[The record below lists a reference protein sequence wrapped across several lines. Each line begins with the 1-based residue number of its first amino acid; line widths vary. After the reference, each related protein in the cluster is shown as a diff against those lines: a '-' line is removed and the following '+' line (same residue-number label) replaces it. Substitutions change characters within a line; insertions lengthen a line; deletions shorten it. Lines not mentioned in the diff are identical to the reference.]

1 MNKQMGV
8 NWMNKKVIGY
18 VIAALLIGSMVMIM
32 VNQNV
37 KKADPI
43 DTSGVLVQSE
53 GDIAGL
59 SMGDIPPD
67 FELATLDGETLT
79 LSELKGKKVVL
90 NFWATWCPP
99 CKAEMPHMQNYYR
112 NSAEDDNVEIVAVNL
127 TDSENR
133 GVKVVQ
139 EFIDSYG
146 LTFKIPL
153 DEKGIVGE
161 EYQVFQIPTTYLLN
175 TDGTIS
181 QIVKGPMDEATLQT
195 LIDEL
200 D

>member
-1 MNKQMGV
+1 
-8 NWMNKKVIGY
+8 MNKKVIGY
-18 VIAALLIGSMVMIM
+18 VIAALLIGSMVVIM
-32 VNQNV
+32 VNENL

-43 DTSGVLVQSE
+43 DKSNVLIESKDGSGE
-53 GDIAGL
+53 FAAGEVGL
-59 SMGDIPPD
+59 DFGNLPPD
-67 FELATLDGETLT
+67 FELTTLDGDTLK

-112 NSAEDDNVEIVAVNL
+112 NSAEENNVEIVAVNL
-127 TDSENR
+127 TSSENR
-133 GVKVVQ
+133 GVKVVR

-153 DEKGIVGE
+153 DETGIVGE
-161 EYQVFQIPTTYLLN
+161 EYQVFQIPTTYMLN

-181 QIVKGPMDEATLQT
+181 QIVKGPMDEATLET
-195 LIDEL
+195 LIDDL

>member
-1 MNKQMGV
+1 
-8 NWMNKKVIGY
+8 MNKKVIGY
-18 VIAALLIGSMVMIM
+18 VIAALLIGAMVVIM

-37 KKADPI
+37 NKAEPI
-43 DTSGVLVQSE
+43 DKSSVLIEPKDGSE
-53 GDIAGL
+53 GDVAEGTVGL
-59 SMGDIPPD
+59 DFGNLPPD
-67 FELATLDGETLT
+67 FELATLDGGTLK
-79 LSELKGKKVVL
+79 LSDLKGKKVVL

-112 NSAEDDNVEIVAVNL
+112 SSAEDDNVEIVAVNL
-127 TDSENR
+127 TSEENR
-133 GVKVVQ
+133 GVKVVR

-153 DEKGIVGE
+153 DETGVVGK

-181 QIVKGPMDEATLQT
+181 QIVKGPMDESMMKT
-195 LIDEL
+195 LIEDL

>member
-1 MNKQMGV
+1 
-8 NWMNKKVIGY
+8 MNKKVIGY
-18 VIAALLIGSMVMIM
+18 VIAALLIGSMVVIMI
-32 VNQNV
+32 NQNV

-43 DTSGVLVQSE
+43 DTASVLVQSE
-53 GDIAGL
+53 PGAEGDAAGL
-59 SMGDIPPD
+59 SIGDLPPD
-67 FELATLDGETLT
+67 FELTTLDGESLK

-112 NSAEDDNVEIVAVNL
+112 SSAEEDNVEIVAVNL

-153 DEKGIVGE
+153 DEKGVVGE
-161 EYQVFQIPTTYLLN
+161 AYQVFQIPTTYMLN

-181 QIVKGPMDEATLQT
+181 QIVKGPMDESTLKT
-195 LIDEL
+195 LIDDL

>member
-1 MNKQMGV
+1 
-8 NWMNKKVIGY
+8 MNKKVIGY
-18 VIAALLIGSMVMIM
+18 VIAALLIGSMVVIMI
-32 VNQNV
+32 NQNV

-43 DTSGVLVQSE
+43 DKSSVLIEPKDGAE
-53 GDIAGL
+53 GDAGKGEIGL
-59 SMGDIPPD
+59 DFGNLPPD
-67 FELATLDGETLT
+67 FELATLDGGTLK
-79 LSELKGKKVVL
+79 LSDLKGKKVVL

-112 NSAEDDNVEIVAVNL
+112 NSAEEDNVEIVAVNL
-127 TDSENR
+127 TNSENR

-153 DEKGIVGE
+153 DETGVVGE
-161 EYQVFQIPTTYLLN
+161 EYQVFQIPTTYMLN

-181 QIVKGPMDEATLQT
+181 QIVKGPMDESTLKT
-195 LIDEL
+195 LIDDL

>member
-1 MNKQMGV
+1 
-8 NWMNKKVIGY
+8 MNKKVIGY
-18 VIAALLIGSMVMIM
+18 VIAALLIGSMIAIM
-32 VNQNV
+32 VNENV
-37 KKADPI
+37 KKAEPVN
-43 DTSGVLVQSE
+43 TSGVLIETKVEAE
-53 GDIAGL
+53 GNAEEVSVGL
-59 SMGDIPPD
+59 NLGDLPPD
-67 FELATLDGETLT
+67 FELATLDGDTLK

-112 NSAEDDNVEIVAVNL
+112 NSAEEANVEIVAVNL

-153 DEKGIVGE
+153 DEQGIVGE
-161 EYQVFQIPTTYLLN
+161 AYKAFQIPTTYMLN

-181 QIVKGPMDEATLQT
+181 QIVKGPMDEAMLKT
-195 LIDEL
+195 LIDDL

>member
-1 MNKQMGV
+1 
-8 NWMNKKVIGY
+8 MNKKVIGY
-18 VIAALLIGSMVMIM
+18 VIAALLIGSMVVIMI
-32 VNQNV
+32 NQNV
-37 KKADPI
+37 KKAEPI
-43 DTSGVLVQSE
+43 DSTSALIETKDGTEDESA
-53 GDIAGL
+53 AGEVGL
-59 SMGDIPPD
+59 DFGNLPPD
-67 FELATLDGETLT
+67 FELTTLDGDPLT

-99 CKAEMPHMQNYYR
+99 CKAEMPHMQNYYS
-112 NSAEDDNVEIVAVNL
+112 NSAEKDNVEIVAVNL

-153 DEKGIVGE
+153 DEKGEVGE
-161 EYQVFQIPTTYLLN
+161 AYQVFQIPTTYMLN

-195 LIDEL
+195 LIDDL

>member
-1 MNKQMGV
+1 
-8 NWMNKKVIGY
+8 MNKKVIGY
-18 VIAALLIGSMVMIM
+18 VIAILVIGSMVAIM
-32 VNQNV
+32 VNENV

-43 DTSGVLVQSE
+43 DTSGVLIESRNGSE
-53 GDIAGL
+53 ENAGEPGL
-59 SMGDIPPD
+59 GLGNLPPD
-67 FELATLDGETLT
+67 FELTTLDGDSLT

-99 CKAEMPHMQNYYR
+99 CKAEMPHMENYYR
-112 NSAEDDNVEIVAVNL
+112 NSAEEDNVEIVAVNM

-139 EFIDSYG
+139 EFIDNYD

-153 DEKGIVGE
+153 DEQGIVE
-161 EYQVFQIPTTYLLN
+161 EAYQVFQLPTTFMLN

-181 QIVKGPMDEATLQT
+181 QIIKGPMDESTLEN
-195 LIDEL
+195 LIADLE
-200 D
+200 

>member
-1 MNKQMGV
+1 
-8 NWMNKKVIGY
+8 MNKKVIGY
-18 VIAALLIGSMVMIM
+18 VIAALLIGSMVVIM
-32 VNQNV
+32 VNENL

-43 DTSGVLVQSE
+43 DTSNVLIESKDGSGE
-53 GDIAGL
+53 ESAAGEVGL
-59 SMGDIPPD
+59 DFGNLPPD
-67 FELATLDGETLT
+67 FELTTLDGDTLT

-112 NSAEDDNVEIVAVNL
+112 NSAEENNVEIVAVNL
-127 TDSENR
+127 TSSENR
-133 GVKVVQ
+133 GAKVVR

-153 DEKGIVGE
+153 DEDGIVGE
-161 EYQVFQIPTTYLLN
+161 TYQVFQIPTTYMLN

-181 QIVKGPMDEATLQT
+181 QIVKGPMDEATLET
-195 LIDEL
+195 LIDDL

>member
-1 MNKQMGV
+1 
-8 NWMNKKVIGY
+8 MNKKVIGY
-18 VIAALLIGSMVMIM
+18 VIAALLIGSMVAIM

-37 KKADPI
+37 KMADPI
-43 DTSGVLVQSE
+43 DKSNVLIEPKDGTE
-53 GDIAGL
+53 GDVKEGTVGL
-59 SMGDIPPD
+59 DFGNLPPD
-67 FELATLDGETLT
+67 FELATLDGETLK
-79 LSELKGKKVVL
+79 LSDLKGKKVVL

-112 NSAEDDNVEIVAVNL
+112 NSAEEDNVEIVAVNL
-127 TDSENR
+127 TNSENR

-139 EFIDSYG
+139 EFVDSYG

-153 DEKGIVGE
+153 DETGVVGE
-161 EYQVFQIPTTYLLN
+161 EYVVFQIPTTYMLN

-181 QIVKGPMDEATLQT
+181 QIVKGPMDESTLKT
-195 LIDEL
+195 LIDDL

>member
-1 MNKQMGV
+1 
-8 NWMNKKVIGY
+8 MNKKVIGY
-18 VIAALLIGSMVMIM
+18 VIAALLIGSMVVIM

-37 KKADPI
+37 KKAEPI
-43 DTSGVLVQSE
+43 DKSSVLIEPKDGSGDESA
-53 GDIAGL
+53 AGEVGL
-59 SMGDIPPD
+59 DFGNLPPD
-67 FELATLDGETLT
+67 FELATLDGEKLK

-127 TDSENR
+127 TSSENR

-153 DEKGIVGE
+153 DETGIVGE
-161 EYQVFQIPTTYLLN
+161 EYQVFQIPTTYMLN

-181 QIVKGPMDEATLQT
+181 QIIKGPMDESTLKT
-195 LIDEL
+195 LIDDL

>member
-1 MNKQMGV
+1 
-8 NWMNKKVIGY
+8 MNKKVIGY
-18 VIAALLIGSMVMIM
+18 VIAALLIGSMIVIMI
-32 VNQNV
+32 NQNV

-43 DTSGVLVQSE
+43 ETASVLVQSE
-53 GDIAGL
+53 PGEEGDAAGL
-59 SMGDIPPD
+59 GIGDLPPD
-67 FELATLDGETLT
+67 FELTTLDGESLK

-112 NSAEDDNVEIVAVNL
+112 NSAEEDNVEIVAVNM
-127 TDSENR
+127 TDSEKR
-133 GVKVVQ
+133 GVKVVK
-139 EFIDSYG
+139 EFVDSYE

-153 DEKGIVGE
+153 DEKGVVGE
-161 EYQVFQIPTTYLLN
+161 AYQVFQIPTTYMLN

-181 QIVKGPMDEATLQT
+181 QIVKGPLDESTLKT
-195 LIDEL
+195 LIDDL

>member
-1 MNKQMGV
+1 
-8 NWMNKKVIGY
+8 MNKKVIGY
-18 VIAALLIGSMVMIM
+18 IIAALLIGSMVVIM

-37 KKADPI
+37 KKAEPI
-43 DTSGVLVQSE
+43 DTSSVLIKPKDGSK
-53 GDIAGL
+53 GDSAEHAIGL
-59 SMGDIPPD
+59 DFGNLPPD
-67 FELATLDGETLT
+67 FKLTTLDGDTLT

-112 NSAEDDNVEIVAVNL
+112 NSAEEDNVEIVAVNL
-127 TDSENR
+127 TSSENR

-153 DEKGIVGE
+153 DETGVVGE
-161 EYQVFQIPTTYLLN
+161 EYQVFQIPTTYMLN

-181 QIVKGPMDEATLQT
+181 QIIKGPMDESTMKT
-195 LIDEL
+195 LIEDL

>member
-1 MNKQMGV
+1 
-8 NWMNKKVIGY
+8 MNKKVIGY
-18 VIAALLIGSMVMIM
+18 VIAALLIGSMVAIMI
-32 VNQNV
+32 NQNV

-43 DTSGVLVQSE
+43 DKSSVLIQSKDGTEGTTAE
-53 GDIAGL
+53 GDVGL
-59 SMGDIPPD
+59 DFGNLPPD
-67 FELATLDGETLT
+67 FELATLDGEMLK

-99 CKAEMPHMQNYYR
+99 CKAEMPHMQNYYQ

-127 TDSENR
+127 TSSENR

-139 EFIDSYG
+139 EFSDSYG

-153 DEKGIVGE
+153 DETGIVGE
-161 EYQVFQIPTTYLLN
+161 EYQVFQIPTTYMLN

-181 QIVKGPMDEATLQT
+181 QIVKGPMDESTLQM
-195 LIDEL
+195 LIDDL

>member
-1 MNKQMGV
+1 
-8 NWMNKKVIGY
+8 MNKKVIGY
-18 VIAALLIGSMVMIM
+18 VIAALLIGSMVAIMI
-32 VNQNV
+32 NQNV
-37 KKADPI
+37 RKADPI
-43 DTSGVLVQSE
+43 DKSSVLIESKDGSGEE
-53 GDIAGL
+53 GAAGEVGL
-59 SMGDIPPD
+59 DFGNLPPD
-67 FELATLDGETLT
+67 FELATLDGKPLT

-99 CKAEMPHMQNYYR
+99 CKAEMPHMQNYYEK
-112 NSAEDDNVEIVAVNL
+112 SAEEDNVEIVAVNL
-127 TDSENR
+127 TSSENR

-153 DEKGIVGE
+153 DETGMVGE
-161 EYQVFQIPTTYLLN
+161 EYQVFQIPTTYMLN

-181 QIVKGPMDEATLQT
+181 QIVKGPMDESTLKT
-195 LIDEL
+195 LIDDL

>member
-1 MNKQMGV
+1 
-8 NWMNKKVIGY
+8 MNKKVIGY
-18 VIAALLIGSMVMIM
+18 IIAALLIGSMVVIM

-43 DTSGVLVQSE
+43 DKSSVLIE
-53 GDIAGL
+53 PKDGAGAAGKGEIGL
-59 SMGDIPPD
+59 DFGNIPPD

-112 NSAEDDNVEIVAVNL
+112 NSAEEDNVEIVAVNL
-127 TDSENR
+127 TSSENR

-139 EFIDSYG
+139 EFIESYG

-153 DEKGIVGE
+153 DETGIVGE
-161 EYQVFQIPTTYLLN
+161 EYQVFQIPTTYMLN
-175 TDGTIS
+175 ADGTIS
-181 QIVKGPMDEATLQT
+181 QIVKGPMDESTLKT
-195 LIDEL
+195 LIDDL

>member
-1 MNKQMGV
+1 
-8 NWMNKKVIGY
+8 MNKKVIGY
-18 VIAALLIGSMVMIM
+18 VIAILVIGSMVAIM
-32 VNQNV
+32 VNENV

-43 DTSGVLVQSE
+43 DTSGVLIESKKGSE
-53 GDIAGL
+53 GNNGESGL
-59 SMGDIPPD
+59 GLGNTPPD
-67 FELATLDGETLT
+67 FKLTTLDGDSLA

-99 CKAEMPHMQNYYR
+99 CKAEMPHMENYYR
-112 NSAEDDNVEIVAVNL
+112 NSAEEDNVEIVAVNM

-153 DEKGIVGE
+153 DEQGVVGE
-161 EYQVFQIPTTYLLN
+161 AYQVFQLPTTFMLN

-181 QIVKGPMDEATLQT
+181 QIIKGPMDESTLET
-195 LIDEL
+195 LIADLE
-200 D
+200 

>member
-1 MNKQMGV
+1 
-8 NWMNKKVIGY
+8 MNKKVIGY
-18 VIAALLIGSMVMIM
+18 VIAALLIGAMVVIM

-37 KKADPI
+37 NKAEPI
-43 DTSGVLVQSE
+43 DKSSVLIEPKDGSE
-53 GDIAGL
+53 GDVAEGTVGL
-59 SMGDIPPD
+59 DFGNLPPD
-67 FELATLDGETLT
+67 FELATLDGGTLK
-79 LSELKGKKVVL
+79 LSDLKGKKVVL

-112 NSAEDDNVEIVAVNL
+112 SSAEDDNVEIVAVNL
-127 TDSENR
+127 TSEENR
-133 GVKVVQ
+133 GVKVVR

-153 DEKGIVGE
+153 DETGVVGK

-181 QIVKGPMDEATLQT
+181 QIVKGPMDESTMKT
-195 LIDEL
+195 LIEDL

>member
-1 MNKQMGV
+1 
-8 NWMNKKVIGY
+8 MNKKVIGY
-18 VIAALLIGSMVMIM
+18 IIAALLIGSMVVIMI
-32 VNQNV
+32 NQNV

-43 DTSGVLVQSE
+43 DSTSALIETKDGSE
-53 GDIAGL
+53 DESAAGEVGL
-59 SMGDIPPD
+59 DFGNLPPD
-67 FELATLDGETLT
+67 FELTTLDGEQLT
-79 LSELKGKKVVL
+79 LSDLKGKKVVL

-112 NSAEDDNVEIVAVNL
+112 NSAEEDNVEIVAVNL

-153 DEKGIVGE
+153 DEKGEVGQA
-161 EYQVFQIPTTYLLN
+161 YQVFQIPTTYMLN

-181 QIVKGPMDEATLQT
+181 QIVKGPMDEATLKT
-195 LIDEL
+195 LIDDL